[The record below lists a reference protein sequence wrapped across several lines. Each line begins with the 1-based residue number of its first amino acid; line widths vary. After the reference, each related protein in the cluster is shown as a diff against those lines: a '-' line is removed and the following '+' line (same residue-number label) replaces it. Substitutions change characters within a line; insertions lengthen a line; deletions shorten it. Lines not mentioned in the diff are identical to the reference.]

1 MMIYSLNFATTVTA
15 ILPQCY
21 PSMKAFE
28 RLKFN
33 CAMWAPHFQ
42 TFRNE
47 LIARVHVEGT
57 TDPCGSLTVPQ
68 NNHPCISF
76 HQLMIPTSEKVEDDK
91 KRL

>member
-1 MMIYSLNFATTVTA
+1 MMIYSLNFATAVTA

-33 CAMWAPHFQ
+33 CAIWAPHFLR
-42 TFRNE
+42 FRNE

-57 TDPCGSLTVPQ
+57 TDPCGSLTALCSP
-68 NNHPCISF
+68 
-76 HQLMIPTSEKVEDDK
+76 E
-91 KRL
+91 